1 MALLTFNEIKEQVK
15 EQEAEIRS
23 QNYVDDYLSE
33 LADGFVPVYNNEI
46 ISQWVALPAED
57 SDQWKELGYDTQ
69 RNEGGIISLM
79 QIDLV
84 VYYINQFARA
94 WEEIN
99 NAD

>member
-15 EQEAEIRS
+15 EQEAKIRS
-23 QNYVDDYLSE
+23 QKHPEDYLNE
-33 LADGFVPVYNNEI
+33 LADGYLPIYDGDI
-46 ISQWVALPAED
+46 ISEWVALPVED

-79 QIDLV
+79 KIDLL
-84 VYYINQFARA
+84 VYYIRQFARA

-99 NAD
+99 NGD